1 MARRRARGINRKRRQ
16 VELDW
21 TTFAL
26 EILNFLVLVWILK
39 RLLYKPILK
48 VIAER
53 KGEIQKTLSDAE
65 TLRKEAQAL
74 REQYEDCQ
82 AEWNREKETVR
93 NRMVEEVNA
102 EKARLLAALQNSL
115 EQEREKARALEE
127 RRRTESTQQAEEA
140 AIAEG
145 GRFAARLLTR
155 LADAELEAKLVEVVL
170 EDLRRIPDEKRQAIR
185 TACAKADGPAI
196 VTSAY
201 LLSQSQRTSL
211 LEAIQ
216 SLLGQSISCEWRED
230 RDLMAGIRLS
240 LGPWVLGA
248 NLQDELKAFSEAA
261 QPVSAPDAS

>member
-1 MARRRARGINRKRRQ
+1 

-53 KGEIQKTLSDAE
+53 KAEIQKTLSDAD

-74 REQYEDCQ
+74 REQYENRQ
-82 AEWNREKETVR
+82 VQWNREKETVR

-102 EKARLLAALQNSL
+102 EKARLLASLQNSL

-127 RRRTESTQQAEEA
+127 RRRTELTQRAEDA
-140 AIAEG
+140 AIAQG
-145 GRFAARLLTR
+145 GRFAARLLAR
-155 LADAELEAKLVEVVL
+155 LASAELEDKLVEVLV
-170 EDLRRIPDEKRQAIR
+170 EDLRQIPDERRQAIR
-185 TACAKADGPAI
+185 TACAKTDGPAI

-216 SLLGQSISCEWRED
+216 SFLGQSISCEWRED

-240 LGPWVLGA
+240 LGPWMLGA
-248 NLQDELKAFSEAA
+248 NLQDELRVFSEAV
-261 QPVSAPDAS
+261 QSVGASHAS

>member
-1 MARRRARGINRKRRQ
+1 M
-16 VELDW
+16 ELDW

-53 KGEIQKTLSDAE
+53 KAEIQKTLSDAD

-74 REQYEDCQ
+74 REQYENRQ
-82 AEWNREKETVR
+82 VQWNREKETVR

-102 EKARLLAALQNSL
+102 EKARLLASLQNSL

-127 RRRTESTQQAEEA
+127 RRRTELTQRAEDA
-140 AIAEG
+140 AIAQG
-145 GRFAARLLTR
+145 GRFAARLLAR
-155 LADAELEAKLVEVVL
+155 LASAELEEKLVEVLV
-170 EDLRRIPDEKRQAIR
+170 EDLRQIPDERRQAIR
-185 TACAKADGPAI
+185 TACAKTDGPAI

-216 SLLGQSISCEWRED
+216 SFLGQSISCEWRED

-240 LGPWVLGA
+240 LGPWMLGA
-248 NLQDELKAFSEAA
+248 NLQDELRVFSEAV
-261 QPVSAPDAS
+261 QSVGASHAS